1 MAIDVLSR
9 PNCIPIIVGD
19 EADMADVVGV
29 GTGAKG
35 EAHLVMS
42 NDQGKT
48 QKVPLSPKASENFM
62 TVDHVL
68 LVSLTPDDQIASAYK
83 MPMNNA
89 DGEMQALDEPQI
101 KELAEALVA
110 GDFNL
115 DFLR

>member
-29 GTGAKG
+29 GTSGKG
-35 EAHLVMS
+35 DAHLVMT
-42 NDQGKT
+42 NEQGKT
-48 QKVPLSPKASENFM
+48 HKVPLSAQASKNFT
-62 TVDHVL
+62 TVSHVL

-89 DGEMQALDEPQI
+89 DGEMEALDEPQI

>member
-19 EADMADVVGV
+19 ETDMADVIAVNIN
-29 GTGAKG
+29 AG

-42 NDQGKT
+42 NDQGQM
-48 QKVPLSPKASENFM
+48 QKVPLSAQASKNFV

-68 LVSLTPDDQIASAYK
+68 LVALTADDQIASAYK
-83 MPMNNA
+83 MKINSPQ
-89 DGEMQALDEPQI
+89 DEVEYLDEPAI
-101 KELAEALVA
+101 KQLAEALVA

>member
-9 PNCIPIIVGD
+9 ANCIPIVVGD

-29 GTGAKG
+29 GTTTKG
-35 EAHLVMS
+35 EAHLVMT
-42 NDQGKT
+42 NEQGKT
-48 QKVPLSPKASENFM
+48 HKVPLSARASRDFS
-62 TVDHVL
+62 TSTHVL

-89 DGEMQALDEPQI
+89 DGEMEALDEKQI

-110 GDFNL
+110 GEFNL